1 MRINEIIMTLYI
13 VRAKPKNNLSGLR
26 KELESGKISKL
37 RPFGETL
44 HHGLENSRFDS
55 VIGRFQDLIL
65 RPCPI
70 DVRMPDMNGF
80 ELYSEIKS
88 KDNKIKVL
96 FLTAL
101 RDLHDYEEFKT
112 DVSPKL
118 HQRHFIQ
125 KPVNDDEFLDQ
136 VYSILY

>member
-1 MRINEIIMTLYI
+1 MSQTKGRVLVVDDEIDTARTL
-13 VRAKPKNNLSGLR
+13 G
-26 KELESGKISKL
+26 
-37 RPFGETL
+37 
-44 HHGLENSRFDS
+44 
-55 VIGRFQDLIL
+55 LIL
-65 RPCPI
+65 EKSGFEVDIFTDPKAALGSFKTAYYDLAAI

-88 KDNKIKVL
+88 IDNKIKVL

-101 RDLHDYEEFKT
+101 HDLHDYEDFKT

-125 KPVNDDEFLDQ
+125 KPVTDDEFLDQ
-136 VYSILY
+136 VYCILY

>member
-1 MRINEIIMTLYI
+1 MVDDEIDTARTL
-13 VRAKPKNNLSGLR
+13 G
-26 KELESGKISKL
+26 
-37 RPFGETL
+37 
-44 HHGLENSRFDS
+44 
-55 VIGRFQDLIL
+55 LIL
-65 RPCPI
+65 EKSGFEVDIFTDPKAALGSFKTAYCDLAAI

-101 RDLHDYEEFKT
+101 SDLHDYDDFKT

-125 KPVNDDEFLDQ
+125 KPVNDDEFLDK
-136 VYSILY
+136 VYCMLY